1 MKLKDNILFLS
12 CEWVY
17 NKKNIVEE
25 KKNATT

>member
-17 NKKNIVEE
+17 NDKNIVEE
-25 KKNATT
+25 KRNAAP